1 MFAASLIVIA
11 GLTAYAALWI
21 VGRQNG
27 VFDSA
32 TPAAVHS
39 RPTSPLDE
47 AERILAHRYAKG
59 EITAEEYNRMLAIL
73 RR

>member
-1 MFAASLIVIA
+1 M
-11 GLTAYAALWI
+11 GLAVLLLVGMTGLATILL

-27 VFDSA
+27 VFADHVAHIPNHPS
-32 TPAAVHS
+32 
-39 RPTSPLDE
+39 SPLDE

-59 EITAEEYNRMLAIL
+59 DITPEEYTRMLVIL